1 MAQLKSGTAL
11 YRRFPLATIFVVL
24 WVALLAGLFFRFGA
38 LDEARASLAQQEA
51 EGKRIEKN
59 VLNGTGLDKQVAAL
73 TAGLSKLEAKLIRPD
88 DVGTN
93 QQYFYELVSATGVR
107 LANLRPLGVAQGMAQ
122 GVAQAKSKAPAAN
135 YLPFGYGVVVDG
147 SFAQVLAFVR
157 ALETGARHY
166 RLVDYG
172 LQRQTQDPGAG
183 TSNGGKVVLNLNLE
197 LLASS

>member
-1 MAQLKSGTAL
+1 MAQPKSGTAL
-11 YRRFPLATIFVVL
+11 YRRYPLATIFGAL
-24 WVALLAGLFFRFGA
+24 WVALLAGLFLRFGA
-38 LDEARASLAQQEA
+38 LDEARASLARQEA

-59 VLNGTGLDKQVAAL
+59 VLNGTGLDKHLSAL
-73 TAGLSKLEAKLIRPD
+73 TVGLAKLEAKLIRPD

-93 QQYFYELVSATGVR
+93 QQYFYELVSATGVS
-107 LANLRPLGVAQGMAQ
+107 LENLRPLGVTQAQG
-122 GVAQAKSKAPAAN
+122 KAPAATKGKAPVAGFQ
-135 YLPFGYGVVVDG
+135 PFGYAVVVEG

-172 LQRQTQDPGAG
+172 LQRKTQDSGAG
-183 TSNGGKVVLNLNLE
+183 ASPEGKVVLNLNLE

>member
-1 MAQLKSGTAL
+1 MEPLKSGPAL

-38 LDEARASLAQQEA
+38 LDEARASLAQREA

-93 QQYFYELVSATGVR
+93 QQYFYELVSASGVS
-107 LANLRPLGVAQGMAQ
+107 LASLRPMGVG
-122 GVAQAKSKAPAAN
+122 QAKSKAPAAN
-135 YLPFGYGVVVDG
+135 YLPFSYGVEVEG

-172 LQRQTQDPGAG
+172 LQRQSQDPGAG